1 MDTNF
6 RRLLDEVLTKEGI
19 LSKCYTLLYSYSLA
33 NSVLLASQ
41 QEERG
46 QEIAPCASFA
56 KWQSL
61 GGKIKKGSKAL
72 YVFIPKMKTYILKD
86 ENGEETPV
94 KLPYGFFLK
103 NAVFSLNDI
112 DGIERAKLPEVKNGF
127 NLSKVMKEL
136 NIKQVNFESV
146 NGNSQGYCCTD
157 TKEIAINPIACNA
170 FKTAIH
176 EIAHAVLHTT
186 KKGKEIKRST
196 KEVEAETTAYII
208 LNTLGITN
216 YNKEMRGYI
225 QNWASG
231 NEIKETTAQRI
242 FGAASKILKLGLA
255 E

>member
-1 MDTNF
+1 MENANF
-6 RRLLDEVLTKEGI
+6 RSLLNEVLTKEGI

-33 NSVLLASQ
+33 NSVLLAYQ
-41 QEERG
+41 QMNKG
-46 QEIAPCASFA
+46 QEITICASFK
-56 KWQSL
+56 KWQEL
-61 GGKIKKGSKAL
+61 GGHIKKGSKAL
-72 YVFIPKMKTYILKD
+72 AVFIPKMKSYEIE
-86 ENGEETPV
+86 ENGEKKTI
-94 KLPYGFFLK
+94 KLPNGFFIK
-103 NAVFSLNDI
+103 NAVFSFNDI
-112 DGIERAKLPEVKNGF
+112 EGIETAKLPEMKNGF

-136 NIKQVNFESV
+136 KIEQVHFESI
-146 NGNSQGYCCTD
+146 NGNSQGYCDID
-157 TKEIAINPIACNA
+157 TKQIAINPIACNA

-225 QNWASG
+225 QNWACGHS
-231 NEIKETTAQRI
+231 IKETTAQRI
-242 FGAASKILKLGLA
+242 FGAASRILKLGLA